1 MVMSTILIPGKVA
14 TGQAIGTCSDCGAVF
29 KAEFKS
35 IARGAASHEKVG
47 VASCPTKDCYGDANM
62 YYLDCEK
69 GIELLEMV
77 RKYEESKNHG

>member
-1 MVMSTILIPGKVA
+1 MSTILIPGKVS
-14 TGQAIGTCSDCGAVF
+14 TGEAIGQCSDCEAVF
-29 KAEFKS
+29 KTAFKN
-35 IARGAASHEKVG
+35 IARGSVSHAIVG
-47 VASCPTKDCYGDANM
+47 VAACPTKDCLGDATM